1 MAGSKAD
8 IPKDLLDEVRRL
20 EELFTVDQKKLK
32 SITEH
37 FITELAKGTVCSCH
51 PFSWR
56 DADCEWQK
64 A

>member
-51 PFSWR
+51 PFS
-56 DADCEWQK
+56 
-64 A
+64 